1 MILLKGNFDLMIES
15 TCNLHC
21 KNCSVID
28 FQGNK
33 YLGKTMNIDD
43 VIKINKKLIKLGVVL
58 QRLTL
63 LGGEPTLNKDIVKII
78 NYLSEFKNITFK
90 ELKMITNGLNF
101 KGDIINSFEKL
112 DSLRIS
118 IYPYSLDFKWKL
130 SKNPLYEYLKSITKL
145 EVMFIDSFDCDG
157 VEDPNYQYSKK
168 LNWERC
174 WKKNWCRHITVDGL
188 YRCNVLESVGQELCD
203 MSDKNKIVDYIESD
217 IPYDY
222 CEKCPQPALKKSW
235 KSNNSQ
241 VDKRNVKRG
250 IELIED
256 WSNIN
261 V

>member
-90 ELKMITNGLNF
+90 ELKMITNGLN
-101 KGDIINSFEKL
+101 EKTM
-112 DSLRIS
+112 
-118 IYPYSLDFKWKL
+118 K
-130 SKNPLYEYLKSITKL
+130 
-145 EVMFIDSFDCDG
+145 
-157 VEDPNYQYSKK
+157 
-168 LNWERC
+168 
-174 WKKNWCRHITVDGL
+174 
-188 YRCNVLESVGQELCD
+188 
-203 MSDKNKIVDYIESD
+203 
-217 IPYDY
+217 
-222 CEKCPQPALKKSW
+222 
-235 KSNNSQ
+235 
-241 VDKRNVKRG
+241 
-250 IELIED
+250 
-256 WSNIN
+256 
-261 V
+261 

>member
-1 MILLKGNFDLMIES
+1 
-15 TCNLHC
+15 
-21 KNCSVID
+21 
-28 FQGNK
+28 
-33 YLGKTMNIDD
+33 
-43 VIKINKKLIKLGVVL
+43 
-58 QRLTL
+58 
-63 LGGEPTLNKDIVKII
+63 
-78 NYLSEFKNITFK
+78 
-90 ELKMITNGLNF
+90 
-101 KGDIINSFEKL
+101 
-112 DSLRIS
+112 
-118 IYPYSLDFKWKL
+118 
-130 SKNPLYEYLKSITKL
+130 
-145 EVMFIDSFDCDG
+145 MFIDSFDCDG

-174 WKKNWCRHITVDGL
+174 WKKNWCRHITLDGL

-203 MSDKNKIVDYIESD
+203 MSDKNKVVDYIESD

>member
-101 KGDIINSFEKL
+101 KGDIINSFE
-112 DSLRIS
+112 
-118 IYPYSLDFKWKL
+118 
-130 SKNPLYEYLKSITKL
+130 
-145 EVMFIDSFDCDG
+145 
-157 VEDPNYQYSKK
+157 
-168 LNWERC
+168 
-174 WKKNWCRHITVDGL
+174 
-188 YRCNVLESVGQELCD
+188 
-203 MSDKNKIVDYIESD
+203 
-217 IPYDY
+217 
-222 CEKCPQPALKKSW
+222 
-235 KSNNSQ
+235 NN
-241 VDKRNVKRG
+241 
-250 IELIED
+250 
-256 WSNIN
+256 
-261 V
+261 